1 MSELLDRAR
10 REINRVDGELVRLMG
25 ERMRLVDDV
34 IRAKKEAGLPV
45 LDSSREAAVLD
56 RVEKAAGPELA
67 PYVKPV
73 FSSMMDMS
81 KCYQHAKA
89 PSAQPELLREGR
101 ENASRLPLRP
111 RVACQGSPGAF
122 SGEAAQ
128 RMYPGGELHF
138 VETWDDVFR
147 AVQDG
152 RCDFGVL
159 PVENSLAG
167 SVGQVY
173 DLLMKYRF
181 TISRACR
188 LPVVHNLLGVPGA
201 SLDDISEIYSHP
213 QALAQCARW
222 CSALPGVRTIPLNN
236 TASAAKMVAGLGDP
250 KKAAISSVYCAG
262 IYGLDVLAA
271 GIQSDKNNTTR
282 FVSVSQKL
290 IIPPGANRVS
300 LIFSLPHE
308 VGSLNRTLAYFS
320 AMGLNLTKIESRP
333 APESFHYLFYLD
345 FAGSTND
352 RMLEQLIGS
361 LSSQLPDFAFLGDYV
376 EE

>member
-1 MSELLDRAR
+1 MSELLEQAR
-10 REINRVDGELVRLMG
+10 LEINRVDEELVRLLG

-45 LDSSREAAVLD
+45 LDSSREGKVLE
-56 RVEKAAGPELA
+56 RVGQMAGPELS
-67 PYVKPV
+67 PFVKPV
-73 FSSMMDMS
+73 FSSIMDMS
-81 KCYQHAKA
+81 KCYQHAMA
-89 PSAQPELLREGR
+89 PGDGLRFLQDGQAGAAAQPLH
-101 ENASRLPLRP
+101 P

-128 RMYPGGELHF
+128 RMYPGGELVF
-138 VETWDDVFR
+138 VETWDDVFQ

-152 RCDFGVL
+152 SCDFGVL

-188 LPVVHNLLGVPGA
+188 LPVVHNLLGVPG
-201 SLDDISEIYSHP
+201 STLDEISEIYSHP
-213 QALAQCARW
+213 QALAQCAKW
-222 CSALPGVRTIPLNN
+222 CSRLPGVRTIPLNN
-236 TASAAKMVAGLGDP
+236 TASASKMVAGLGDP
-250 KKAAISSVYCAG
+250 KKAAISSAYCAG
-262 IYGLDVLAA
+262 IYGLEILAS
-271 GIQSDKNNTTR
+271 GIQTDLHNATR
-282 FVSVSQKL
+282 FVSVSKNL
-290 IIPPGANRVS
+290 IIPQGANRVS

-308 VGSLNRTLAYFS
+308 VGSLNRTLAHFS

-345 FAGSTND
+345 FAGSAD
-352 RMLEQLIGS
+352 SGSLEQLIGT
-361 LSSQLPDFAFLGDYV
+361 LSAQLPDFAFLGNYI

>member
-1 MSELLDRAR
+1 MSDLLDQAR
-10 REINRVDGELVRLMG
+10 LGINRVDEELVRLLG

-34 IRAKKEAGLPV
+34 VRAKREAGLPV
-45 LDSSREAAVLD
+45 LDSSREAAVLK
-56 RVEKAAGPELA
+56 RAGEMAGPELA
-67 PYVKPV
+67 PFVKPV
-73 FSSMMDMS
+73 FSSIMDMS
-81 KCYQHAKA
+81 KCYQHAQA
-89 PSAQPELLREGR
+89 PSGALPLLSRGR
-101 ENASRLPLRP
+101 ENAAAQPAAP

-122 SGEAAQ
+122 SGEAAH
-128 RMYPGGELHF
+128 RMYPDGELRF
-138 VETWDDVFR
+138 VETWEDVFR
-147 AVQDG
+147 AVEDG
-152 RCDFGVL
+152 SCDFGVL

-188 LPVVHNLLGVPGA
+188 LPVVHNLLGVPGS
-201 SLDDISEIYSHP
+201 SLDEISEIYSHP
-213 QALAQCARW
+213 QALAQCAKW
-222 CSALPGVRTIPLNN
+222 CAGLPGVRTIPLNN

-262 IYGLDVLAA
+262 IYGLEVLAA
-271 GIQSDKNNTTR
+271 GIQSSAGNTTR
-282 FVSVSQKL
+282 FISVSSKL
-290 IIPPGANRVS
+290 IIPPEANRVS

-308 VGSLNRTLAYFS
+308 VGSLNRTLAHFS

-345 FAGSTND
+345 FAGSAGGGE
-352 RMLEQLIGS
+352 LEQFIGI
-361 LSSQLPDFAFLGDYV
+361 LSSQLPDFAFLGNYI